1 VAGWDIDP
9 DGVRSVLV
17 RTAKIAEGLDAEVK
31 SYGGHIESAATA
43 AGTLSDGSQ
52 ASSGSSGAGT
62 GKSGGASVGLVG
74 VALSQFAQA
83 RESELQYLAER
94 TGKSLQGAVDATKAY
109 LTGDLQMAQN
119 AQSNALADPNQT
131 EIPARGGRVAP

>member
-1 VAGWDIDP
+1 MAGWDIDP
-9 DGVRSVLV
+9 GGVQSVLV

-43 AGTLSDGSQ
+43 AGTLSDGGQS
-52 ASSGSSGAGT
+52 SSGSAGT

-119 AQSNALADPNQT
+119 AQNSALADPQQT
-131 EIPARGGRVAP
+131 EIPVRGGRVAP